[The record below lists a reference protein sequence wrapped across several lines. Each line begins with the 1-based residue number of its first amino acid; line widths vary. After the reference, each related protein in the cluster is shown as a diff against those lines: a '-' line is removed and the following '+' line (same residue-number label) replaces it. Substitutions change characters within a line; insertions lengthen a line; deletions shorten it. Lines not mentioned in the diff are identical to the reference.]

1 MSDSTCTHERT
12 EYRRHADGLLEKLT
26 CRDCGM
32 IRGKAR
38 PTGCRRTPA
47 MLAGG
52 IEAWPSGSSAGP
64 RLSQAVEPV
73 AAASR
78 CSCDLWNEFY

>member
-32 IRGKAR
+32 IRGKATDWL
-38 PTGCRRTPA
+38 PPDPA

-52 IEAWPSGSSAGP
+52 IEAWPSGSSAGLVYLK
-64 RLSQAVEPV
+64 RLNP
-73 AAASR
+73 
-78 CSCDLWNEFY
+78 